1 MSGSA
6 RPDDPQELECLYA
19 VGKITY
25 DQYAQR
31 GGGSSRVAPVSA
43 PGSPSAPA
51 RMSRKKELVVGFCV
65 ALAAVG
71 IAVAVLQQGGMI
83 QFGKT
88 SAVATDD
95 TPDPGA
101 AADNGSSGAESDSAE
116 LLEVPDDEAHLLDEE
131 SVDHEGGEVFYSF
144 SADALEAIARN
155 GPWSQIRVDVYEP
168 DGSIRSACD
177 ISWDIFAAMATD
189 GHTWTQ
195 PEIDAEFGAGGTAR
209 MMFSRLT
216 DNDVEAVGTAIACAQ
231 QFVGRT
237 T

>member
-1 MSGSA
+1 MSRS
-6 RPDDPQELECLYA
+6 RRRDHLRDLERGLTS
-19 VGKITY
+19 GEITY
-25 DQYAQR
+25 QQYMQRKAQYT
-31 GGGSSRVAPVSA
+31 GTSVTQPQT
-43 PGSPSAPA
+43 
-51 RMSRKKELVVGFCV
+51 SRKKELVMGFCI

-71 IAVAVLQQGGMI
+71 IGGVVLQQAGVI
-83 QFGKT
+83 QLSKT

-95 TPDPGA
+95 TTPDPGEA
-101 AADNGSSGAESDSAE
+101 TDNGSSGAGSDSSE
-116 LLEVPDDEAHLLDEE
+116 ILEVPDDEAHLLDEE
-131 SVDHEGGEVFYSF
+131 SVDHDGGEVFYSF

-216 DNDVEAVGTAIACAQ
+216 DNDVEAIGTAIACAQ

>member
-1 MSGSA
+1 MSGSP
-6 RPDDPQELECLYA
+6 RRDDLHEVERLYA
-19 VGKITY
+19 AGKITY
-25 DQYAQR
+25 EQYAQR
-31 GGGSSRVAPVSA
+31 KTQLTSSPVSA
-43 PGSPSAPA
+43 AGNSLPQPPA
-51 RMSRKKELVVGFCV
+51 SRKKGLVMGFCL

-71 IAVAVLQQGGMI
+71 IGGVVLQQAGVI
-83 QFGKT
+83 QLSKT
-88 SAVATDD
+88 SAVASDEATSADEAQRNGSD
-95 TPDPGA
+95 GA
-101 AADNGSSGAESDSAE
+101 ASDPVVSP
-116 LLEVPDDEAHLLDEE
+116 EVPDDEAHLLDEG
-131 SVDHEGGEVFYSF
+131 SVDHDGGEVFYSF
-144 SADALEAIARN
+144 SADALEAITRN

-216 DNDVEAVGTAIACAQ
+216 DNDVEAVGTAIACSQ